1 MQCHPFIDAA
11 SLDALF
17 LAGVA
22 ICVTYVSS
30 IVHAFSNPDTRALMC
45 VCVCIVGTSGQVE
58 KRLYITLQSGIVHL
72 QQHHPTL
79 LHPHP
84 VSLPSSLQSLP
95 HPLSLRY
102 LVQKKKD
109 K

>member
-1 MQCHPFIDAA
+1 MQCHPFIDAV

-22 ICVTYVSS
+22 MCVTYVSS
-30 IVHAFSNPDTRALMC
+30 IVHAFSNPDTRALVC

-79 LHPHP
+79 
-84 VSLPSSLQSLP
+84 
-95 HPLSLRY
+95 
-102 LVQKKKD
+102 
-109 K
+109 